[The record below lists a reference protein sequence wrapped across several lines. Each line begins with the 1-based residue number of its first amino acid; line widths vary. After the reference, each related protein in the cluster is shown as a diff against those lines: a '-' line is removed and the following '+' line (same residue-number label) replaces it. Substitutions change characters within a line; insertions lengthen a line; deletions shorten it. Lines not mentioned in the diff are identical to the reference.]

1 MNNCDVSLCAL
12 TANTKG
18 MVQERWPDYCVAFI
32 EEWELNPSE
41 LKFMKELGRGQ
52 FGVVQ
57 LGKWKATIK
66 VAIKTINE
74 GAMSEDDFIEEAKV
88 MM

>member
-1 MNNCDVSLCAL
+1 MSPGAQFRKAGL
-12 TANTKG
+12 TT
-18 MVQERWPDYCVAFI
+18 ETYWVAFT

-41 LKFMKELGRGQ
+41 LKFIKELGRGQ

>member
-1 MNNCDVSLCAL
+1 
-12 TANTKG
+12 
-18 MVQERWPDYCVAFI
+18 
-32 EEWELNPSE
+32 
-41 LKFMKELGRGQ
+41 MKELGRGQ

-57 LGKWKATIK
+57 LGKWKALVK
-66 VAIKTINE
+66 VAIKAINE